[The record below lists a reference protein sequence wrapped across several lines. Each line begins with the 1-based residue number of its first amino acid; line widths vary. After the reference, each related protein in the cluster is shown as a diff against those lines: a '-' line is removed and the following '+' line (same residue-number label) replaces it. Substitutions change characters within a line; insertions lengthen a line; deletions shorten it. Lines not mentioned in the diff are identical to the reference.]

1 MFLLKHMSN
10 NPIVRCT
17 SCEIQI
23 PPQSQSHKIVLEKHL
38 AQHPELKGTIWC
50 EYCNKTY
57 PYNSHKKMV
66 VVGNVRRKKVARIKM
81 SKGCEWEGGCE
92 YKITDHRQLELDH
105 INPTLKL
112 TSVSGMLQR
121 IKKYPWE
128 IVEQEIAKCRVLCK
142 MHHAIAPTTTRKRGH
157 LVAV

>member
-1 MFLLKHMSN
+1 MFLQKHMN
-10 NPIVRCT
+10 NKTIVRCT
-17 SCEIQI
+17 YCEIQI
-23 PPQSQSHKIVLEKHL
+23 TPQSQSHRIVLEKHL
-38 AQHPELKGTIWC
+38 KKHPELKGTIWC

-57 PYNSHKKMV
+57 KGNGAKKMV
-66 VVGNVRRKKVARIKM
+66 VKDIARRQKVARIKM

-92 YKITDHRQLELDH
+92 YKITNHRQLELDH
-105 INPTLKL
+105 INPTLKFAA
-112 TSVSGMLQR
+112 VSTMLQQT
-121 IKKYPWE
+121 KKYPWE